1 MRNRTINNLIYE
13 GRFEIMIK
21 LRKIE
26 INKYKSF
33 LEKQEID
40 IEDGVT
46 RIVGKNESGK
56 TALLEAMAKFNY
68 FDSDDDSFNFNSTN
82 DYPRGLLKKY
92 QQEYPDDDFA
102 VISCTFEI
110 SDELLKQISDDIGK
124 GVYTDKTIQIA
135 KKYNNGM
142 TYTISADCK
151 KFIENFLQKY
161 TLETALKESLLECNS
176 VKELANKLNENEE
189 LQTIYNELK
198 EKYIDKSFETF
209 SDVVTGYIAKTYI
222 KPNLPQ
228 FLYFDEY
235 YALPGT
241 INLNKFAN
249 GQVDD
254 TFSKEQQDITKA
266 LFELSNI
273 DISKVMNSDD
283 YEDFIAELEATSNN
297 ITDKLLEYWT
307 TNQNLEIKFEI
318 QTKEDTSNRTL
329 EKFLQIRIRNTKHRV
344 TLPLK
349 NRSKGF
355 IWFFSFLVWFSKVQ
369 EKENLIILLDEPG
382 LNLHAE
388 AQSDLLEYIDK
399 ELLQKYQVI
408 YTTHSPFMIES
419 DKLDEVRTVY
429 DSNNSKIGSVIS
441 NALEEKDQGTL
452 FPLQAALGYNLAQ
465 NLYISD
471 KNLLVEGVADLM
483 YLTVISGILN
493 LNGKVGLSDD
503 VTIVP
508 VGGLDKV
515 ATFISLLRGNKLNM
529 VCLLD
534 TFTDQKG
541 KKRLEDLFKDKIIK
555 ENQVKFFD
563 QYIDRLSIADIEDM
577 FEIDEYLNL
586 FNKEFD
592 KEFTKIN
599 STDIDNTKAII
610 PQINKIIN
618 RTRFNHYRPSRY
630 LTSLCVDKDYFS
642 NETLNR
648 FENLFKDINNLL
660 NK

>member
-1 MRNRTINNLIYE
+1 
-13 GRFEIMIK
+13 MIK
-21 LRKIE
+21 LKKVE

-33 LEKQEID
+33 LDKQEID
-40 IEDGVT
+40 IENGVT

-56 TALLEAMAKFNY
+56 TALLEALAKFNY
-68 FDSDDDSFNFNSTN
+68 FDSEDTDFDFNSTN
-82 DYPRGLLKKY
+82 DYPRGMLKKY
-92 QQEYPDDDFA
+92 QQEYPDDDFQ
-102 VISCTFEI
+102 VIACTFEL
-110 SDELLKQISDDIGK
+110 SEELLKQISDDVGK
-124 GVYTDKTIQIA
+124 DVYTDKTIKIA
-135 KKYNNGM
+135 RKYNNGM
-142 TYTISADCK
+142 TYIISADTK
-151 KFIENFLQKY
+151 KFIENFVQKY
-161 TLETALKESLLECNS
+161 TIEETLKEELITCKS
-176 VKELANKLNENEE
+176 VKELAEKIESNSD
-189 LQTIYNELK
+189 LQTMHNELK
-198 EKYIDKSFETF
+198 TKYIDNAFETF
-209 SDVVTGYIAKTYI
+209 SDIVTGYIAKKYI

-249 GQVDD
+249 GQVDE

-273 DISKVMNSDD
+273 DIAKVMNSDE

-307 TNQNLEIKFEI
+307 TNQNLEIKFDI
-318 QTKEDTSNRTL
+318 QTKENTSTREF

-344 TLPLK
+344 TLPLR

-388 AQSDLLEYIDK
+388 AQSDLLKYIDK
-399 ELLQKYQVI
+399 ELLPKYQVI

-429 DSNNSKIGSVIS
+429 DDSNNSKIGSIIS

-452 FPLQAALGYNLAQ
+452 FPLQAALGYNIAQ

-483 YLTVISGILN
+483 FITVISNILN
-493 LNGKVGLSDD
+493 ANNREGLNDD
-503 VTIVP
+503 ITIVP

-541 KKRLEDLFKDKIIK
+541 KKRLENLVNEKIIK
-555 ENQVKFFD
+555 DNQIKFFD
-563 QYIDRLSIADIEDM
+563 QYIDRLSVADIEDM
-577 FEIDEYLNL
+577 FEIEEYLKL
-586 FNKEFD
+586 FNEEFSKEYKSIS
-592 KEFTKIN
+592 KEEIDTK
-599 STDIDNTKAII
+599 KAII
-610 PQINKIIN
+610 PQINKIIQKD
-618 RTRFNHYRPSRY
+618 RFNHYRPSKY

-642 NETLNR
+642 ESTLDR
-648 FENLFKDINNLL
+648 FENLFKDINKLF
-660 NK
+660 K

>member
-1 MRNRTINNLIYE
+1 
-13 GRFEIMIK
+13 MIK
-21 LRKIE
+21 LKNVV

-33 LEKQEID
+33 LEKQEIE

-68 FDSDDDSFNFNSTN
+68 FDPKDKTFTFNSTN
-82 DYPRGLLKKY
+82 DYPRGELKRY
-92 QQEYPDDDFA
+92 QQEYPNEDFD
-102 VISCTFEI
+102 VITCTFEL
-110 SDELLKQISDDIGK
+110 SDDLLNQISEDVGK
-124 GVYTDKTIQIA
+124 DVFTSKSIIVAKT
-135 KKYNNGM
+135 YNNSKKFYNVSINIKNFIKQFLQN
-142 TYTISADCK
+142 YTIE
-151 KFIENFLQKY
+151 ENMMQELIKSNS
-161 TLETALKESLLECNS
+161 LEELVEKLKEIEELTD
-176 VKELANKLNENEE
+176 VYKELK
-189 LQTIYNELK
+189 T
-198 EKYIDKSFETF
+198 KYIDSHKTDNENRLAS
-209 SDVVTGYIAKTYI
+209 YILSKYI
-222 KPNLPQ
+222 EPNLPE

-235 YALPGT
+235 YSLPGT
-241 INLNKFAN
+241 INLQKFLN

-254 TFSKEQQDITKA
+254 TFTKEQNDITKA

-273 DISKVMNSDD
+273 DIKKVMDSNN

-307 TNQNLEIKFEI
+307 TNKNLEINFEI
-318 QTKEDTSNRTL
+318 QTKENTSTRNF
-329 EKFLQIRIRNTKHRV
+329 EKLLQIRIKNTKHRV

-369 EKENLIILLDEPG
+369 EKKNLIILLDEPG

-388 AQSDLLEYIDK
+388 AQADLLKYIDK
-399 ELLQKYQVI
+399 ELLPRYQVI

-429 DSNNSKIGSVIS
+429 DSNDSKVGSIIS

-483 YLTVISGILN
+483 FLTVMSGILKEN
-493 LNGKVGLSDD
+493 NREGLNEDI
-503 VTIVP
+503 TIVP

-515 ATFISLLRGNKLNM
+515 ATFISLLRGNELNM

-534 TFTDQKG
+534 TFIDQKG
-541 KKRLEDLFKDKIIK
+541 KKRLEDLIKDKIIK
-555 ENQVKFFD
+555 EKQIKFFD
-563 QYIDRLSIADIEDM
+563 QYIDRLNIAEIEDM
-577 FEIDEYLNL
+577 FEIEEYLKL
-586 FNKEFD
+586 FNEEFSKDYKSISKKEID
-592 KEFTKIN
+592 IN
-599 STDIDNTKAII
+599 KPII
-610 PQINKIIN
+610 PQINQIIQKN
-618 RTRFNHYRPSRY
+618 RFNHYRPSRY
-630 LTSLCVDKDYFS
+630 LTSLCVGKDYFS
-642 NETLNR
+642 ESTLAR
-648 FENLFKDINNLL
+648 FEALFKDINNLL
-660 NK
+660 

>member
-1 MRNRTINNLIYE
+1 
-13 GRFEIMIK
+13 MIK
-21 LRKIE
+21 LKKVE

-33 LEKQEID
+33 LEEQEID

-46 RIVGKNESGK
+46 RVVGKNESGK

-92 QQEYPDDDFA
+92 QQEYPDDDFP

-124 GVYTDKTIQIA
+124 NVYTNKTVKIA
-135 KKYNNGM
+135 KTYNNGM
-142 TYTISADCK
+142 TYTISANCK

-161 TLETALKESLLECNS
+161 TLEKTLKESLLQCNS
-176 VKELANKLNENEE
+176 IKELADKLKENEE
-189 LQTIYNELK
+189 QQVVYNELK
-198 EKYIDKSFETF
+198 EKYIDKSFSSF
-209 SDVVTGYIAKTYI
+209 NDVVTGYIARQYI

-235 YALPGT
+235 YTLPGA
-241 INLNKFAN
+241 INLNKFAD

-297 ITDKLLEYWT
+297 ITDKLLEYWN

-318 QTKEDTSNRTL
+318 QTKENTSNGIS

-429 DSNNSKIGSVIS
+429 DSNNSKVGSVIS

-483 YLTVISGILN
+483 YLTVVSG
-493 LNGKVGLSDD
+493 
-503 VTIVP
+503 
-508 VGGLDKV
+508 
-515 ATFISLLRGNKLNM
+515 
-529 VCLLD
+529 
-534 TFTDQKG
+534 
-541 KKRLEDLFKDKIIK
+541 
-555 ENQVKFFD
+555 
-563 QYIDRLSIADIEDM
+563 DRKS
-577 FEIDEYLNL
+577 
-586 FNKEFD
+586 
-592 KEFTKIN
+592 
-599 STDIDNTKAII
+599 
-610 PQINKIIN
+610 
-618 RTRFNHYRPSRY
+618 
-630 LTSLCVDKDYFS
+630 VV
-642 NETLNR
+642 
-648 FENLFKDINNLL
+648 
-660 NK
+660 

>member
-1 MRNRTINNLIYE
+1 
-13 GRFEIMIK
+13 MIK
-21 LRKIE
+21 LKNVV

-33 LEKQEID
+33 LEKQEIE

-68 FDSDDDSFNFNSTN
+68 FDPKDKTFTFNSTN
-82 DYPRGLLKKY
+82 DYPRGELKRY
-92 QQEYPDDDFA
+92 QQEYSNEDFD
-102 VISCTFEI
+102 VITCTFEL
-110 SDELLKQISDDIGK
+110 SDDLLNQISEDVGK
-124 GVYTDKTIQIA
+124 DVFTSKSIIVAKT
-135 KKYNNGM
+135 YNNIKRFYNVS
-142 TYTISADCK
+142 TNTK
-151 KFIENFLQKY
+151 KFIEQFLQNY
-161 TLETALKESLLECNS
+161 TLEDSMKQELIKSNSLEELAEKSKEIEELTDAY
-176 VKELANKLNENEE
+176 KELK
-189 LQTIYNELK
+189 T
-198 EKYIDKSFETF
+198 KYIDSPKTDSEDKLV
-209 SDVVTGYIAKTYI
+209 SYIISEYI
-222 KPNLPQ
+222 NPNLPE

-235 YALPGT
+235 YSLPGT
-241 INLNKFAN
+241 INLQKFSS

-254 TFSKEQQDITKA
+254 TFTKEQKDITKA

-273 DISKVMNSDD
+273 DIKKVMDSNN

-307 TNQNLEIKFEI
+307 TNKNLEIKFEI
-318 QTKEDTSNRTL
+318 QSKENTSTRNI
-329 EKFLQIRIRNTKHRV
+329 EKILQIRIRNTKHRV

-369 EKENLIILLDEPG
+369 EKKNLIILLDEPG

-388 AQSDLLEYIDK
+388 AQADLLKYIDK
-399 ELLQKYQVI
+399 ELLPRYQVI

-429 DSNNSKIGSVIS
+429 DSNDSKVGSIIS

-483 YLTVISGILN
+483 FLTVMSGILKEN
-493 LNGKVGLSDD
+493 NREGLNEDI
-503 VTIVP
+503 TIVP

-515 ATFISLLRGNKLNM
+515 ATFISLLRGNDLNM

-534 TFTDQKG
+534 TFIDQKG
-541 KKRLEDLFKDKIIK
+541 KKRLEDLIKDKIIK
-555 ENQVKFFD
+555 EKQIKFFD
-563 QYIDRLSIADIEDM
+563 QYIDRLNIAEIEDM
-577 FEIDEYLNL
+577 FEIEEYLKL
-586 FNKEFD
+586 FNEEFSKDYTSISKEEID
-592 KEFTKIN
+592 IN
-599 STDIDNTKAII
+599 KPII
-610 PQINKIIN
+610 PQINHIIQKN
-618 RTRFNHYRPSRY
+618 RFNHYRPSRY
-630 LTSLCVDKDYFS
+630 LTSLCVGKDYFS
-642 NETLNR
+642 ESTLAR
-648 FENLFKDINNLL
+648 FEALFKDINNLL
-660 NK
+660 

>member
-1 MRNRTINNLIYE
+1 
-13 GRFEIMIK
+13 MIK
-21 LRKIE
+21 LKNVV

-33 LEKQEID
+33 LEKQEIE

-68 FDSDDDSFNFNSTN
+68 FDPKDKTFTFNSTN
-82 DYPRGLLKKY
+82 DYPRGELKRY
-92 QQEYPDDDFA
+92 QQEYPNEDFD
-102 VISCTFEI
+102 VITCTFEL
-110 SDELLKQISDDIGK
+110 SDDLLNQISEDVGK
-124 GVYTDKTIQIA
+124 DVFTSKSIIVAKT
-135 KKYNNGM
+135 YNNSKKFYNVSINIKNFIKQFLQN
-142 TYTISADCK
+142 YTIE
-151 KFIENFLQKY
+151 ENMMQELIKSNS
-161 TLETALKESLLECNS
+161 LEELVEKLKEIEELTD
-176 VKELANKLNENEE
+176 VYKELK
-189 LQTIYNELK
+189 T
-198 EKYIDKSFETF
+198 KYIDSFKTDNENRLA
-209 SDVVTGYIAKTYI
+209 SYILSKYI
-222 KPNLPQ
+222 EPNLPE

-235 YALPGT
+235 YSLPGT
-241 INLNKFAN
+241 INLQKFLN

-254 TFSKEQQDITKA
+254 TFTKEQNDITKA

-273 DISKVMNSDD
+273 DIKKVMDSNN

-307 TNQNLEIKFEI
+307 TNKNLEINFEI
-318 QTKEDTSNRTL
+318 QTKENTSTRNL
-329 EKFLQIRIRNTKHRV
+329 EKLLQIRIKNTKHRV

-369 EKENLIILLDEPG
+369 EKKNLIILLDEPG

-388 AQSDLLEYIDK
+388 AQADLLKYIDK
-399 ELLQKYQVI
+399 ELLPRYQVI

-429 DSNNSKIGSVIS
+429 DSNDSKVGSIIS

-483 YLTVISGILN
+483 FLTVMSGILKEN
-493 LNGKVGLSDD
+493 NREGLNEDI
-503 VTIVP
+503 TIVP

-515 ATFISLLRGNKLNM
+515 ATFISLLRGNELNM

-534 TFTDQKG
+534 TFIDQKG
-541 KKRLEDLFKDKIIK
+541 KKRLEDLIKDKIIK
-555 ENQVKFFD
+555 EKQIKFFD
-563 QYIDRLSIADIEDM
+563 QYIDRLNIAEIEDM
-577 FEIDEYLNL
+577 FEIEEYLKL
-586 FNKEFD
+586 FNEEFSKDYTSISKEEID
-592 KEFTKIN
+592 IN
-599 STDIDNTKAII
+599 KPII
-610 PQINKIIN
+610 PQINHIIQKN
-618 RTRFNHYRPSRY
+618 RFNHYRPSRY

-642 NETLNR
+642 ESTLAR
-648 FENLFKDINNLL
+648 FEALFKDINNLL
-660 NK
+660 

>member
-1 MRNRTINNLIYE
+1 
-13 GRFEIMIK
+13 MIK
-21 LRKIE
+21 LKNVV

-33 LEKQEID
+33 LEKQEIE

-68 FDSDDDSFNFNSTN
+68 FDPKDKTFTFNSTN
-82 DYPRGLLKKY
+82 DYPRGELKRY
-92 QQEYPDDDFA
+92 QQEYPNEDFDVITCIFELSDD
-102 VISCTFEI
+102 
-110 SDELLKQISDDIGK
+110 LLNQISEDVGK
-124 GVYTDKTIQIA
+124 EVFTSKSIIVAKT
-135 KKYNNGM
+135 YNNIKRFYNVS
-142 TYTISADCK
+142 TNTK
-151 KFIENFLQKY
+151 KFIEQFLQNY
-161 TLETALKESLLECNS
+161 TLEDSIKQELIKSNSLEELAEKLKEIEELTDAY
-176 VKELANKLNENEE
+176 KELK
-189 LQTIYNELK
+189 T
-198 EKYIDKSFETF
+198 KYIDSPKTDSEDKLV
-209 SDVVTGYIAKTYI
+209 SYIISEYI
-222 KPNLPQ
+222 IPNLPE

-235 YALPGT
+235 YSLPGT
-241 INLNKFAN
+241 INLQKFLN

-254 TFSKEQQDITKA
+254 TFTKEQNDITKA

-273 DISKVMNSDD
+273 DIKKVMDSNN

-307 TNQNLEIKFEI
+307 TNKNLEINFEI
-318 QTKEDTSNRTL
+318 QTKENTSTRNF
-329 EKFLQIRIRNTKHRV
+329 EKLLQIRIKNTKHRV

-369 EKENLIILLDEPG
+369 EKKNLIILLDEPG

-388 AQSDLLEYIDK
+388 AQADLLKYIDK
-399 ELLQKYQVI
+399 ELLPRYQVI

-429 DSNNSKIGSVIS
+429 DSNDSKVGSIIS

-483 YLTVISGILN
+483 FLTVMSGILKEN
-493 LNGKVGLSDD
+493 NREGLNEDI
-503 VTIVP
+503 TIVP

-515 ATFISLLRGNKLNM
+515 ATFISLLRGNDLNM

-534 TFTDQKG
+534 TFIDQKG
-541 KKRLEDLFKDKIIK
+541 KKRLEDLIKDKIIK
-555 ENQVKFFD
+555 EKQIKFFD
-563 QYIDRLSIADIEDM
+563 QYIDRLNIAEIEDM
-577 FEIDEYLNL
+577 FEIEEYLKL
-586 FNKEFD
+586 FNEEFSKDYTSISKEEID
-592 KEFTKIN
+592 IN
-599 STDIDNTKAII
+599 KPII
-610 PQINKIIN
+610 PQINQIIQKN
-618 RTRFNHYRPSRY
+618 RFNHYRPSRY

-642 NETLNR
+642 ESTLAR
-648 FENLFKDINNLL
+648 FETLFKDINNLL
-660 NK
+660 

>member
-1 MRNRTINNLIYE
+1 
-13 GRFEIMIK
+13 MIK
-21 LRKIE
+21 LKNVV

-33 LEKQEID
+33 LEKQEIE

-68 FDSDDDSFNFNSTN
+68 FDSKDKTFTFNSTN
-82 DYPRGLLKKY
+82 DYPRGELKRY
-92 QQEYPDDDFA
+92 QQEYPNEDFD
-102 VISCTFEI
+102 VITCTFEL
-110 SDELLKQISDDIGK
+110 SDDLLNQISEDVGK
-124 GVYTDKTIQIA
+124 EVFTSKSIIVAKT
-135 KKYNNGM
+135 YNNIKRFYNVS
-142 TYTISADCK
+142 TNTK
-151 KFIENFLQKY
+151 KFIEQFLQNY
-161 TLETALKESLLECNS
+161 TLEDSMKQELIKSNSLEELAEKLKEIEELTDAY
-176 VKELANKLNENEE
+176 KELK
-189 LQTIYNELK
+189 T
-198 EKYIDKSFETF
+198 KYIDSPKTDSEDKLV
-209 SDVVTGYIAKTYI
+209 SYIISEYI
-222 KPNLPQ
+222 NPNLPE

-235 YALPGT
+235 YSLPGT
-241 INLNKFAN
+241 INLQKFSS

-254 TFSKEQQDITKA
+254 TFTKEQKDITKA

-273 DISKVMNSDD
+273 DIKKVMDSNN

-307 TNQNLEIKFEI
+307 TNKNLEIKFEI
-318 QTKEDTSNRTL
+318 QSKENTSTRNI
-329 EKFLQIRIRNTKHRV
+329 EKILQIRIRNTKHRV

-369 EKENLIILLDEPG
+369 EKKNLIILLDEPG

-388 AQSDLLEYIDK
+388 AQADLLKYIDK
-399 ELLQKYQVI
+399 ELLPRYQVI

-429 DSNNSKIGSVIS
+429 DSNDSKVGSIIS

-483 YLTVISGILN
+483 FLTVMSGILKEN
-493 LNGKVGLSDD
+493 NREGLNEDI
-503 VTIVP
+503 TIVP

-515 ATFISLLRGNKLNM
+515 ATFISLLRGNELNM

-534 TFTDQKG
+534 TFIDQKG
-541 KKRLEDLFKDKIIK
+541 KKRLEDLIKDKIIK
-555 ENQVKFFD
+555 EKQIKFFD
-563 QYIDRLSIADIEDM
+563 QYIDRLNIAEIEDM
-577 FEIDEYLNL
+577 FEIEEYLKL
-586 FNKEFD
+586 FNEEFSKDYKSISKKEID
-592 KEFTKIN
+592 IN
-599 STDIDNTKAII
+599 KPII
-610 PQINKIIN
+610 PQINQIIQKN
-618 RTRFNHYRPSRY
+618 RFNHYRPSRY

-642 NETLNR
+642 ESTLAR
-648 FENLFKDINNLL
+648 FEALFKDINNLL
-660 NK
+660 

>member
-1 MRNRTINNLIYE
+1 
-13 GRFEIMIK
+13 MIK
-21 LRKIE
+21 LKKVE

-46 RIVGKNESGK
+46 RVVGKNESGK

-68 FDSDDDSFNFNSTN
+68 FDSDDDTFNFNSTN
-82 DYPRGLLKKY
+82 DYPRGLLKTY
-92 QQEYPDDDFA
+92 QQEYPNDDYS

-124 GVYTDKTIQIA
+124 DVYTDKTIKIS

-151 KFIENFLQKY
+151 KFIDNFLQKY
-161 TLETALKESLLECNS
+161 TLEATLKESLLECNS
-176 VKELANKLNENEE
+176 IEELSNKLKENDD
-189 LQTIYNELK
+189 LRTIYNDLK
-198 EKYIDKSFETF
+198 EKYIDKSFESF
-209 SDVVTGYIAKTYI
+209 NDVVTGYIAKKYI
-222 KPNLPQ
+222 KPNLPH

-235 YALPGT
+235 YSLPGC

-249 GQVDD
+249 GKVDD
-254 TFSKEQQDITKA
+254 TFTKEQQDITKA

-318 QTKEDTSNRTL
+318 QTKENNSNKGL

-388 AQSDLLEYIDK
+388 AQADLLEYIDI

-429 DSNNSKIGSVIS
+429 DSNNSKVGSVIS

-493 LNGKVGLSDD
+493 SNGRVGLHDD
-503 VTIVP
+503 ITIVP

-541 KKRLEDLFKDKIIK
+541 KKRLEDLIKDKIIK

-577 FEIDEYLNL
+577 FEIDEYLKL
-586 FNKEFD
+586 FNEEFAKDFD
-592 KEFTKIN
+592 KIN
-599 STDIDNTKAII
+599 NTDIDNTKAII
-610 PQINKIIN
+610 PQINKIIGK
-618 RTRFNHYRPSRY
+618 TRFNHYRPSRY

-642 NETLNR
+642 DETLDR
-648 FENLFKDINNLL
+648 FEKLFKDINGILD
-660 NK
+660 K

>member
-1 MRNRTINNLIYE
+1 
-13 GRFEIMIK
+13 MIK
-21 LRKIE
+21 LKNVV

-33 LEKQEID
+33 LEKQEIE

-68 FDSDDDSFNFNSTN
+68 FDSKDKTFTFNSTN
-82 DYPRGLLKKY
+82 DYPRGELKRY
-92 QQEYPDDDFA
+92 QQEYPNEDFD
-102 VISCTFEI
+102 VITCTFEL
-110 SDELLKQISDDIGK
+110 SDHLLTQISEDVGK
-124 GVYTDKTIQIA
+124 EVFTSKSIKVAKT
-135 KKYNNGM
+135 YNNIKRFYNVS
-142 TYTISADCK
+142 TNTK
-151 KFIENFLQKY
+151 KFIEQFLQNY
-161 TLETALKESLLECNS
+161 TLEDSMKQELIKSNSLEELAEKLKEIEELTDAY
-176 VKELANKLNENEE
+176 KELK
-189 LQTIYNELK
+189 T
-198 EKYIDKSFETF
+198 KYIDSPKTDSEDKLV
-209 SDVVTGYIAKTYI
+209 SYIISEYI
-222 KPNLPQ
+222 NPNLPE

-235 YALPGT
+235 YSLPGT
-241 INLNKFAN
+241 INLQKFLN

-254 TFSKEQQDITKA
+254 TFTKEQNDITKA

-273 DISKVMNSDD
+273 DIKKVMDSNN

-307 TNQNLEIKFEI
+307 TNKNLEINFEI
-318 QTKEDTSNRTL
+318 QTKENTSTRNF
-329 EKFLQIRIRNTKHRV
+329 EKLLQIRIKNTKHRV

-369 EKENLIILLDEPG
+369 EKKNLIILLDEPG

-388 AQSDLLEYIDK
+388 AQADLLKYIDK
-399 ELLQKYQVI
+399 ELLPRYQVI

-429 DSNNSKIGSVIS
+429 DSNDSKVGSIIS

-483 YLTVISGILN
+483 FLTVMSGILKEN
-493 LNGKVGLSDD
+493 NREGLNEDI
-503 VTIVP
+503 TIVP

-515 ATFISLLRGNKLNM
+515 ATFISLLRGNDLNM

-534 TFTDQKG
+534 TFIDQKG
-541 KKRLEDLFKDKIIK
+541 KKRLEDLIKDKIIK
-555 ENQVKFFD
+555 EKQIKFFD
-563 QYIDRLSIADIEDM
+563 QYIDRLNIG
-577 FEIDEYLNL
+577 L
-586 FNKEFD
+586 K
-592 KEFTKIN
+592 
-599 STDIDNTKAII
+599 
-610 PQINKIIN
+610 
-618 RTRFNHYRPSRY
+618 
-630 LTSLCVDKDYFS
+630 
-642 NETLNR
+642 
-648 FENLFKDINNLL
+648 
-660 NK
+660 

>member
-1 MRNRTINNLIYE
+1 
-13 GRFEIMIK
+13 MIK
-21 LRKIE
+21 LKNVV

-33 LEKQEID
+33 LEKQEIE

-68 FDSDDDSFNFNSTN
+68 FDSKDKTFTFNSTN
-82 DYPRGLLKKY
+82 DYPRGELKRY
-92 QQEYPDDDFA
+92 QQEYPNEDFD
-102 VISCTFEI
+102 VITCTFEL
-110 SDELLKQISDDIGK
+110 SDDLLNQISEDVGK
-124 GVYTDKTIQIA
+124 EVFTSKSIIVAKT
-135 KKYNNGM
+135 YNNSKKFYNISINIKNFIKQFLQN
-142 TYTISADCK
+142 YTIE
-151 KFIENFLQKY
+151 ENMMQELIKSNS
-161 TLETALKESLLECNS
+161 LEELVEKLKEIEELTE
-176 VKELANKLNENEE
+176 VYKELK
-189 LQTIYNELK
+189 T
-198 EKYIDKSFETF
+198 KYIDSFKTDNENRLA
-209 SDVVTGYIAKTYI
+209 SYILSKYI
-222 KPNLPQ
+222 EPNLPE

-235 YALPGT
+235 YSLPGT
-241 INLNKFAN
+241 INLQKFSS

-254 TFSKEQQDITKA
+254 TFTKEQKDITKA

-273 DISKVMNSDD
+273 DIKKVMDSNN

-307 TNQNLEIKFEI
+307 TNKNLEIKFEI
-318 QTKEDTSNRTL
+318 QSKENTSTRNI
-329 EKFLQIRIRNTKHRV
+329 EKILQIRIRNTKHRV

-369 EKENLIILLDEPG
+369 EKKNLIILLDEPG

-388 AQSDLLEYIDK
+388 AQADLLKYIDK
-399 ELLQKYQVI
+399 ELLPRYQVI

-429 DSNNSKIGSVIS
+429 DSNDSKVGSIIS

-483 YLTVISGILN
+483 FLTVMSGILKEN
-493 LNGKVGLSDD
+493 NREGLNEDI
-503 VTIVP
+503 TIVP

-515 ATFISLLRGNKLNM
+515 ATFISLLRGNELNM

-534 TFTDQKG
+534 TFIDQKG
-541 KKRLEDLFKDKIIK
+541 KKRLEDLIKDKIIK
-555 ENQVKFFD
+555 EKQIKFFD
-563 QYIDRLSIADIEDM
+563 QYIDRLNIAEIEDM
-577 FEIDEYLNL
+577 FEIEEYLKL
-586 FNKEFD
+586 FNEEFSKD
-592 KEFTKIN
+592 YKSISREEIDIN
-599 STDIDNTKAII
+599 KPII
-610 PQINKIIN
+610 PQINKIIQKD
-618 RTRFNHYRPSRY
+618 RFNHYRPSRY
-630 LTSLCVDKDYFS
+630 LTSLCVGKDYFS
-642 NETLNR
+642 ESTLAR
-648 FENLFKDINNLL
+648 FEALFKDINNLL
-660 NK
+660 

>member
-1 MRNRTINNLIYE
+1 
-13 GRFEIMIK
+13 MIK
-21 LRKIE
+21 LKNVV

-33 LEKQEID
+33 LEKQEIE

-68 FDSDDDSFNFNSTN
+68 FDPKDKTFTFNSTN
-82 DYPRGLLKKY
+82 DYPRGELKRY
-92 QQEYPDDDFA
+92 QQEYPNEDFD
-102 VISCTFEI
+102 VITCTFEL
-110 SDELLKQISDDIGK
+110 SDDLLNQISEDVGK
-124 GVYTDKTIQIA
+124 DVFTSKSIIVAKT
-135 KKYNNGM
+135 YNNSKKFYNISINIKNFIKQFLQN
-142 TYTISADCK
+142 YTIE
-151 KFIENFLQKY
+151 ENMMQELIKSNS
-161 TLETALKESLLECNS
+161 LEELVEKLKEIEELTD
-176 VKELANKLNENEE
+176 VYKELK
-189 LQTIYNELK
+189 T
-198 EKYIDKSFETF
+198 KYIDSHKTDNENRLAS
-209 SDVVTGYIAKTYI
+209 YIISKYI
-222 KPNLPQ
+222 EPNLPE

-235 YALPGT
+235 YSLPGT
-241 INLNKFAN
+241 INLQKFLN

-254 TFSKEQQDITKA
+254 TFTKEQNDITKA

-273 DISKVMNSDD
+273 DIKKVMDSNN

-307 TNQNLEIKFEI
+307 TNKNLEINFEI
-318 QTKEDTSNRTL
+318 QTKENTSTRNF
-329 EKFLQIRIRNTKHRV
+329 EKLLQIRIKNTKHRV

-369 EKENLIILLDEPG
+369 EKKNLIILLDEPG

-388 AQSDLLEYIDK
+388 AQADLLKYIDK
-399 ELLQKYQVI
+399 ELLPRYQVI

-429 DSNNSKIGSVIS
+429 DSNDSKVGSIIS

-483 YLTVISGILN
+483 FLTVMSGILKEN
-493 LNGKVGLSDD
+493 NREGLNEDI
-503 VTIVP
+503 TIVP

-515 ATFISLLRGNKLNM
+515 ATFISLLRGNELNM

-534 TFTDQKG
+534 TFIDQKG
-541 KKRLEDLFKDKIIK
+541 KKRLEDLIKDKIIK
-555 ENQVKFFD
+555 EKQIKFFD
-563 QYIDRLSIADIEDM
+563 QYIDRLNIAEIEDM
-577 FEIDEYLNL
+577 FEIEEYLKL
-586 FNKEFD
+586 FNEEFSKDYKSISKKEID
-592 KEFTKIN
+592 IN
-599 STDIDNTKAII
+599 KPII
-610 PQINKIIN
+610 PQINQIVQKN
-618 RTRFNHYRPSRY
+618 RFNHYRPSRY
-630 LTSLCVDKDYFS
+630 LTSLCVGKDYFS
-642 NETLNR
+642 ESTLAR
-648 FENLFKDINNLL
+648 FEALFKDINNLL
-660 NK
+660 

>member
-1 MRNRTINNLIYE
+1 
-13 GRFEIMIK
+13 MIK
-21 LRKIE
+21 LKKVE

-46 RIVGKNESGK
+46 RVVGKNESGK

-68 FDSDDDSFNFNSTN
+68 FDSHDDSFNFNSTN

-176 VKELANKLNENEE
+176 VKELANKLKENEE

-493 LNGKVGLSDD
+493 MNGRVGLSDD
-503 VTIVP
+503 ITIVP

-541 KKRLEDLFKDKIIK
+541 KKRLEDLIKDKIIK

-563 QYIDRLSIADIEDM
+563 QYIDRLSVADIEDM

-592 KEFTKIN
+592 KEITNIN

-648 FENLFKDINNLL
+648 FENLFKDINSLL

>member
-1 MRNRTINNLIYE
+1 
-13 GRFEIMIK
+13 MIK
-21 LRKIE
+21 LKNVV

-33 LEKQEID
+33 LEKQEIE

-68 FDSDDDSFNFNSTN
+68 FDPKDKTFTFNSTN
-82 DYPRGLLKKY
+82 DYPRGELKRY
-92 QQEYPDDDFA
+92 QQEYPNEDFD
-102 VISCTFEI
+102 VITCTFEL
-110 SDELLKQISDDIGK
+110 SDDLLNQISEDVGK
-124 GVYTDKTIQIA
+124 EVFTSKSIIVAKT
-135 KKYNNGM
+135 YNNIKRFYNVS
-142 TYTISADCK
+142 TNTK
-151 KFIENFLQKY
+151 KFIEQFLQNY
-161 TLETALKESLLECNS
+161 TLEDSIKQELIKSNSLEELAEKLKEIEELTDAY
-176 VKELANKLNENEE
+176 KELK
-189 LQTIYNELK
+189 T
-198 EKYIDKSFETF
+198 KYIDSPKTDSEDKLV
-209 SDVVTGYIAKTYI
+209 SYIISEYI
-222 KPNLPQ
+222 IPNLPE

-235 YALPGT
+235 YSLPGT
-241 INLNKFAN
+241 INLQKFLN

-254 TFSKEQQDITKA
+254 TFTKEQNDITKA

-273 DISKVMNSDD
+273 DIKKVMDSNN

-307 TNQNLEIKFEI
+307 TNKNLEINFEI
-318 QTKEDTSNRTL
+318 QTKENTSTRNF
-329 EKFLQIRIRNTKHRV
+329 EKLLQIRIKNTKHRV

-369 EKENLIILLDEPG
+369 EKKNLIILLDEPG

-388 AQSDLLEYIDK
+388 AQADLLKYIDK
-399 ELLQKYQVI
+399 ELLPRYQVI

-429 DSNNSKIGSVIS
+429 DSNDSKVGSIIS

-483 YLTVISGILN
+483 FLTVMSGILKEN
-493 LNGKVGLSDD
+493 NREGLTEDI
-503 VTIVP
+503 TIVP

-515 ATFISLLRGNKLNM
+515 ATFISLLRGNDLNM

-534 TFTDQKG
+534 TFIDQKG
-541 KKRLEDLFKDKIIK
+541 KKRLEDLIKDKIIK
-555 ENQVKFFD
+555 EKQIKFFD
-563 QYIDRLSIADIEDM
+563 QYIDRLNIAEIEDM
-577 FEIDEYLNL
+577 FEIEEYLKL
-586 FNKEFD
+586 FNEEFSKDYTSISKEEID
-592 KEFTKIN
+592 IN
-599 STDIDNTKAII
+599 KPII
-610 PQINKIIN
+610 PQINHIIQKN
-618 RTRFNHYRPSRY
+618 RFNHYRPSRY
-630 LTSLCVDKDYFS
+630 LTSLCVGKDYFS
-642 NETLNR
+642 ESTLAR
-648 FENLFKDINNLL
+648 FEALFKDINNLL
-660 NK
+660 

>member
-1 MRNRTINNLIYE
+1 
-13 GRFEIMIK
+13 MIK
-21 LRKIE
+21 LKNVV

-33 LEKQEID
+33 LEKQEIE

-68 FDSDDDSFNFNSTN
+68 FDPKDKTFTFNSTN
-82 DYPRGLLKKY
+82 DYPRGELKRY
-92 QQEYPDDDFA
+92 QQEYPNEDFD
-102 VISCTFEI
+102 VITCTFEL
-110 SDELLKQISDDIGK
+110 SDDLLNQISEDVGK
-124 GVYTDKTIQIA
+124 EVFTSKSIIVAKT
-135 KKYNNGM
+135 YNNIKRFYNVS
-142 TYTISADCK
+142 TNTK
-151 KFIENFLQKY
+151 KFIEQFLQNY
-161 TLETALKESLLECNS
+161 TLEDSIKQELIKSNSLEELAEKLKEIEELTDAY
-176 VKELANKLNENEE
+176 KELK
-189 LQTIYNELK
+189 T
-198 EKYIDKSFETF
+198 KYIDSPKTDSEDKLV
-209 SDVVTGYIAKTYI
+209 SYIISEYI
-222 KPNLPQ
+222 IPNLPE

-235 YALPGT
+235 YSLPGT
-241 INLNKFAN
+241 INLQKFLN

-254 TFSKEQQDITKA
+254 TFTKEQNDITKA

-273 DISKVMNSDD
+273 DIKKVMDSNN

-307 TNQNLEIKFEI
+307 TNKNLEINFEI
-318 QTKEDTSNRTL
+318 QTKENTSTRNF
-329 EKFLQIRIRNTKHRV
+329 EKLLQIRIKNTKHRV

-369 EKENLIILLDEPG
+369 EKKNLIILLDEPG

-388 AQSDLLEYIDK
+388 AQADLLKYIDK
-399 ELLQKYQVI
+399 ELLPRYQVI

-429 DSNNSKIGSVIS
+429 DSNDSKVGSIIS

-483 YLTVISGILN
+483 FLTVMSGILKEN
-493 LNGKVGLSDD
+493 NREGLNEDI
-503 VTIVP
+503 TIVP

-515 ATFISLLRGNKLNM
+515 ATFISLLRGNDLNM

-534 TFTDQKG
+534 TFIDQKG
-541 KKRLEDLFKDKIIK
+541 KKRLEDLIKDKIIK
-555 ENQVKFFD
+555 EKQIKFFD
-563 QYIDRLSIADIEDM
+563 QYINRLNIAEIEDM
-577 FEIDEYLNL
+577 FEIEEYLKL
-586 FNKEFD
+586 FNEEFSKD
-592 KEFTKIN
+592 YTSISKDEIDIN
-599 STDIDNTKAII
+599 KPII
-610 PQINKIIN
+610 PQINHIIQKN
-618 RTRFNHYRPSRY
+618 RFNHYRPSRY
-630 LTSLCVDKDYFS
+630 LTSLCVGKDYFS
-642 NETLNR
+642 ESTLAR
-648 FENLFKDINNLL
+648 FEALFKDINNLL
-660 NK
+660 

>member
-1 MRNRTINNLIYE
+1 
-13 GRFEIMIK
+13 MIK
-21 LRKIE
+21 LKNVV

-33 LEKQEID
+33 LEKQEIE

-68 FDSDDDSFNFNSTN
+68 FDPKDKTFTFNSTN
-82 DYPRGLLKKY
+82 DYPRGELKRY
-92 QQEYPDDDFA
+92 QQEYPNEDFD
-102 VISCTFEI
+102 VITCTFEL
-110 SDELLKQISDDIGK
+110 SDDLLNQISEDVGK
-124 GVYTDKTIQIA
+124 DVFTSKSIIVAKT
-135 KKYNNGM
+135 YNNSKKFYNISINIKNFIKQFLQN
-142 TYTISADCK
+142 YTIE
-151 KFIENFLQKY
+151 ENMMQELIKSNS
-161 TLETALKESLLECNS
+161 LEELVEKLKEIEELTD
-176 VKELANKLNENEE
+176 VYKELK
-189 LQTIYNELK
+189 T
-198 EKYIDKSFETF
+198 KYIDSHKTDNENRLAS
-209 SDVVTGYIAKTYI
+209 YIISKYI
-222 KPNLPQ
+222 EPNLPE

-235 YALPGT
+235 YSLPGT
-241 INLNKFAN
+241 INLQKFLN

-254 TFSKEQQDITKA
+254 TFTKEQNDITKA

-273 DISKVMNSDD
+273 DIKKVMDSNN

-307 TNQNLEIKFEI
+307 TNKNLEINFEI
-318 QTKEDTSNRTL
+318 QTKENTSTRNF
-329 EKFLQIRIRNTKHRV
+329 EKLLQIRIKNTKHRV

-369 EKENLIILLDEPG
+369 EKKNLIILLDEPG

-388 AQSDLLEYIDK
+388 AQADLLKYIDK
-399 ELLQKYQVI
+399 ELLPRYQVI

-429 DSNNSKIGSVIS
+429 DSNDSKVGSIIS

-483 YLTVISGILN
+483 FLTVMSGILKEN
-493 LNGKVGLSDD
+493 NREGLNEDI
-503 VTIVP
+503 TIVP

-515 ATFISLLRGNKLNM
+515 ATFISLLRGNDLNM

-534 TFTDQKG
+534 TFIDQKG
-541 KKRLEDLFKDKIIK
+541 KKRLEDLIKDKIIK
-555 ENQVKFFD
+555 EKQIKFFD
-563 QYIDRLSIADIEDM
+563 QYIDRLNIAEIEDM
-577 FEIDEYLNL
+577 FEIEEYLKL
-586 FNKEFD
+586 FNEEFSKDYKSISKKEID
-592 KEFTKIN
+592 IN
-599 STDIDNTKAII
+599 KPII
-610 PQINKIIN
+610 PQINQIIQKN
-618 RTRFNHYRPSRY
+618 RFNHYRPSRY
-630 LTSLCVDKDYFS
+630 LTSLCVGKDYFS
-642 NETLNR
+642 ESTLAR
-648 FENLFKDINNLL
+648 FEALFKDINNLL
-660 NK
+660 

>member
-1 MRNRTINNLIYE
+1 
-13 GRFEIMIK
+13 MIK
-21 LRKIE
+21 LKNVV

-33 LEKQEID
+33 LEKQEIE

-68 FDSDDDSFNFNSTN
+68 FDSKDKTFTFNSTN
-82 DYPRGLLKKY
+82 DYPRGELKRY
-92 QQEYPDDDFA
+92 QQEYPNEDFD
-102 VISCTFEI
+102 VITCTFEL
-110 SDELLKQISDDIGK
+110 SDDLLNQISEDVGK
-124 GVYTDKTIQIA
+124 EVFTSKSIKVAKT
-135 KKYNNGM
+135 YNNIKRFYNVS
-142 TYTISADCK
+142 TNTK
-151 KFIENFLQKY
+151 KFIEQFLQNY
-161 TLETALKESLLECNS
+161 TLEDSMKQELIKSNSLEELAEKLKEIEELTDAY
-176 VKELANKLNENEE
+176 KELK
-189 LQTIYNELK
+189 T
-198 EKYIDKSFETF
+198 KYIDSPKTDSEDKLV
-209 SDVVTGYIAKTYI
+209 SYIISEYI
-222 KPNLPQ
+222 NPNLPE

-235 YALPGT
+235 YSLPGT
-241 INLNKFAN
+241 INLQKFSS

-254 TFSKEQQDITKA
+254 TFTKEQKDITKA

-273 DISKVMNSDD
+273 DIKKVMDSNN

-307 TNQNLEIKFEI
+307 TNKNLEIKFEI
-318 QTKEDTSNRTL
+318 QSKENTSTRNI
-329 EKFLQIRIRNTKHRV
+329 EKILQIRIRNTKHRV

-369 EKENLIILLDEPG
+369 EKKNLIILLDEPG

-388 AQSDLLEYIDK
+388 AQADLLKYIDK
-399 ELLQKYQVI
+399 ELLPRYQVI

-429 DSNNSKIGSVIS
+429 DSNDSKVGSIIS

-483 YLTVISGILN
+483 FLTVMSGILKEN
-493 LNGKVGLSDD
+493 NREGLNEDI
-503 VTIVP
+503 TIVP

-515 ATFISLLRGNKLNM
+515 ATFISLLRGNDLNM

-534 TFTDQKG
+534 TFIDQKG
-541 KKRLEDLFKDKIIK
+541 KKRLEDLIKDKIIK
-555 ENQVKFFD
+555 EKQIKFFD
-563 QYIDRLSIADIEDM
+563 QYIDRLNIAEIEDM
-577 FEIDEYLNL
+577 FEIEEYLKL
-586 FNKEFD
+586 FNEEFSKDYTSISKEEID
-592 KEFTKIN
+592 IN
-599 STDIDNTKAII
+599 KPII
-610 PQINKIIN
+610 PQINHIIQKN
-618 RTRFNHYRPSRY
+618 RFNHYRPSRY
-630 LTSLCVDKDYFS
+630 LTSLCVGKDYFS
-642 NETLNR
+642 ESTLAR
-648 FENLFKDINNLL
+648 FEALFKDINNLL
-660 NK
+660 

>member
-1 MRNRTINNLIYE
+1 
-13 GRFEIMIK
+13 MIK
-21 LRKIE
+21 LKKVE

-33 LEKQEID
+33 LDKQEID
-40 IEDGVT
+40 IENGVT

-56 TALLEAMAKFNY
+56 TALLEALAKFNY
-68 FDSDDDSFNFNSTN
+68 FDSEDTDFDFNSTN
-82 DYPRGLLKKY
+82 DYPRGMLKKY
-92 QQEYPDDDFA
+92 QQEYPDDDFQ
-102 VISCTFEI
+102 VIACTFEL
-110 SDELLKQISDDIGK
+110 SEELLKQISDDVGK
-124 GVYTDKTIQIA
+124 DVYTDKTIKIA
-135 KKYNNGM
+135 RKYNNGM
-142 TYTISADCK
+142 TYIISADTK
-151 KFIENFLQKY
+151 KFIENFVQKY
-161 TLETALKESLLECNS
+161 TIEETLKEELITCKS
-176 VKELANKLNENEE
+176 VKELAEKIESNSD
-189 LQTIYNELK
+189 LQTMHNELK
-198 EKYIDKSFETF
+198 TKYIDNAFETF
-209 SDVVTGYIAKTYI
+209 SDIVTGYIAKKYI

-249 GQVDD
+249 GQVDE

-273 DISKVMNSDD
+273 DIAKVMNSDE
-283 YEDFIAELEATSNN
+283 YKDFIAELEATSNN

-307 TNQNLEIKFEI
+307 TNQNLEIKFDI
-318 QTKEDTSNRTL
+318 QTKENTSTREF

-344 TLPLK
+344 TLPLR

-388 AQSDLLEYIDK
+388 AQSDLLKYIDK
-399 ELLQKYQVI
+399 ELLPKYQVI

-429 DSNNSKIGSVIS
+429 DSNNSKIGSIIS

-452 FPLQAALGYNLAQ
+452 FPLQAALGYNIAQ

-483 YLTVISGILN
+483 FITVISNILN
-493 LNGKVGLSDD
+493 ANNREGLNDD
-503 VTIVP
+503 ITIVP

-541 KKRLEDLFKDKIIK
+541 KKRLENLVNEKIIK
-555 ENQVKFFD
+555 DNQIKFFD
-563 QYIDRLSIADIEDM
+563 QYIDRLSVADIEDM
-577 FEIDEYLNL
+577 FEIEEYLKL
-586 FNKEFD
+586 FNEEFSKEYKSIS
-592 KEFTKIN
+592 KEEIDTK
-599 STDIDNTKAII
+599 KAII
-610 PQINKIIN
+610 PQINKIIQKD
-618 RTRFNHYRPSRY
+618 RFNHYRPSKY

-642 NETLNR
+642 ESTLDR
-648 FENLFKDINNLL
+648 FENLFKDINKLF
-660 NK
+660 K

>member
-1 MRNRTINNLIYE
+1 
-13 GRFEIMIK
+13 MIK
-21 LRKIE
+21 LKKVE

-46 RIVGKNESGK
+46 RVVGKNESGK

-68 FDSDDDSFNFNSTN
+68 FESDDDSFNFNSTN

-102 VISCTFEI
+102 VINCTFEI

-176 VKELANKLNENEE
+176 VKELANKLKESEE

-318 QTKEDTSNRTL
+318 QTKEDNSNRTL

-493 LNGKVGLSDD
+493 MNGRVGLCDD

-541 KKRLEDLFKDKIIK
+541 KKRLEDLIKDKIIK

-563 QYIDRLSIADIEDM
+563 QYIDRLSVADIEDM

-642 NETLNR
+642 IETLNR
-648 FENLFKDINNLL
+648 FENLFKDINGLL

>member
-1 MRNRTINNLIYE
+1 
-13 GRFEIMIK
+13 MIK
-21 LRKIE
+21 LKKVE

-33 LEKQEID
+33 LEEQEID

-46 RIVGKNESGK
+46 RVVGKNESGK

-92 QQEYPDDDFA
+92 QQEYPDDDFP

-124 GVYTDKTIQIA
+124 NVYTNKTVKIA
-135 KKYNNGM
+135 KTYNNGM
-142 TYTISADCK
+142 TYTISANCK

-161 TLETALKESLLECNS
+161 TLEKTLKESLLQCNS
-176 VKELANKLNENEE
+176 IKELADKLKENEE
-189 LQTIYNELK
+189 QQVVYNELK
-198 EKYIDKSFETF
+198 EKYIDKSFSSF
-209 SDVVTGYIAKTYI
+209 NDVVTGYIARQYI

-235 YALPGT
+235 YTLPGA
-241 INLNKFAN
+241 INLNKFAD

-297 ITDKLLEYWT
+297 ITDKLLEYWN

-318 QTKEDTSNRTL
+318 QTKENTSNGIS

-429 DSNNSKIGSVIS
+429 DSNNSKVGSVIS

-483 YLTVISGILN
+483 YLTVVSGILN
-493 LNGKVGLSDD
+493 LNGRVGLSDD
-503 VTIVP
+503 ITIVP

-541 KKRLEDLFKDKIIK
+541 KKRLEDLIKDKIIK

-577 FEIDEYLNL
+577 FEIEEYLKL
-586 FNKEFD
+586 FNEEFAKEFNQ
-592 KEFTKIN
+592 IN

-610 PQINKIIN
+610 PQINKIISK
-618 RTRFNHYRPSRY
+618 TRFNHYRPSRY
-630 LTSLCVDKDYFS
+630 LTSLCVDKNYFS
-642 NETLNR
+642 DETLNR
-648 FENLFKDINNLL
+648 FENLFEDINSLL

>member
-1 MRNRTINNLIYE
+1 
-13 GRFEIMIK
+13 MIK
-21 LRKIE
+21 LKKVE

-33 LEKQEID
+33 LDKQEID
-40 IEDGVT
+40 IENGVT

-56 TALLEAMAKFNY
+56 TALLEALAKFNY
-68 FDSDDDSFNFNSTN
+68 FDSEDTDFYFNSTN
-82 DYPRGLLKKY
+82 DYPRGMLKKY
-92 QQEYPDDDFA
+92 QQEYPDDDFQ
-102 VISCTFEI
+102 VITCTFEL
-110 SDELLKQISDDIGK
+110 SEELLKQISDDVGK
-124 GVYTDKTIQIA
+124 DVYTDKTIKIA
-135 KKYNNGM
+135 RKYNNGM
-142 TYTISADCK
+142 TYTISADTK
-151 KFIENFLQKY
+151 KFIENFVQKY
-161 TLETALKESLLECNS
+161 TIEETLKEELITCKS
-176 VKELANKLNENEE
+176 VKELVEKIESNSD
-189 LQTIYNELK
+189 LQTMHNELK
-198 EKYIDKSFETF
+198 TKYIDNAFETF
-209 SDVVTGYIAKTYI
+209 SDIVTGYIAKKYI

-249 GQVDD
+249 GQVDE

-273 DISKVMNSDD
+273 DIAKVMNSDE

-307 TNQNLEIKFEI
+307 TNQNLEIKFDI
-318 QTKEDTSNRTL
+318 QTKENTSTRKF

-344 TLPLK
+344 TLPLR

-388 AQSDLLEYIDK
+388 AQSDLLKYIDK
-399 ELLQKYQVI
+399 ELLPKYQVI

-429 DSNNSKIGSVIS
+429 DSNNSKIGSIIS

-452 FPLQAALGYNLAQ
+452 FPLQAALGYNIAQ

-483 YLTVISGILN
+483 FITVISNILN
-493 LNGKVGLSDD
+493 ANNREGLNDD
-503 VTIVP
+503 ITIVP

-541 KKRLEDLFKDKIIK
+541 KKRLENLVNEKIIK
-555 ENQVKFFD
+555 DNQIKFFD
-563 QYIDRLSIADIEDM
+563 QYIDRLSVADIEDM
-577 FEIDEYLNL
+577 FEIEEYLKL
-586 FNKEFD
+586 FNEEFSKDYKSISKEEID
-592 KEFTKIN
+592 TK
-599 STDIDNTKAII
+599 KAII
-610 PQINKIIN
+610 PQINKIIQKD
-618 RTRFNHYRPSRY
+618 RFNHYRPSRY

-642 NETLNR
+642 ESTLDR
-648 FENLFKDINNLL
+648 FENLFKDINKLF
-660 NK
+660 K

>member
-1 MRNRTINNLIYE
+1 
-13 GRFEIMIK
+13 MIK
-21 LRKIE
+21 LKNVV

-33 LEKQEID
+33 LEKQEIE

-68 FDSDDDSFNFNSTN
+68 FDPKDKTFTFNSTN
-82 DYPRGLLKKY
+82 DYPRGELKRY
-92 QQEYPDDDFA
+92 QQEYPNEDFD
-102 VISCTFEI
+102 VITCTFEL
-110 SDELLKQISDDIGK
+110 SDDLLNQISEDVGK
-124 GVYTDKTIQIA
+124 EVFTSKSIIVAKT
-135 KKYNNGM
+135 YNNIKRFYNVS
-142 TYTISADCK
+142 TNTK
-151 KFIENFLQKY
+151 KFIEQFLQNY
-161 TLETALKESLLECNS
+161 TLEDSIKQELIKSNSLEELAEKLKEIEELTDAY
-176 VKELANKLNENEE
+176 KELK
-189 LQTIYNELK
+189 T
-198 EKYIDKSFETF
+198 KYIDSPKTDSEDKLV
-209 SDVVTGYIAKTYI
+209 SYIISEYI
-222 KPNLPQ
+222 IPNLPQ

-235 YALPGT
+235 YSLPGT
-241 INLNKFAN
+241 INLQKFLN

-254 TFSKEQQDITKA
+254 TFTKEQNDITKA

-273 DISKVMNSDD
+273 DIKKVMDSNN

-307 TNQNLEIKFEI
+307 TNKNLEINFEI
-318 QTKEDTSNRTL
+318 QTKENTSTRNF
-329 EKFLQIRIRNTKHRV
+329 EKLLQIRIKNTKHRV

-369 EKENLIILLDEPG
+369 EKKNLIILLDEPG

-388 AQSDLLEYIDK
+388 AQADLLKYIDK
-399 ELLQKYQVI
+399 ELLPRYQVI

-429 DSNNSKIGSVIS
+429 DSNDSKVGSIIS

-483 YLTVISGILN
+483 FLTVMSGILKEN
-493 LNGKVGLSDD
+493 NREGLNEDI
-503 VTIVP
+503 TIVP

-515 ATFISLLRGNKLNM
+515 ATFISLLRGNDLNM

-534 TFTDQKG
+534 TFIDQKG
-541 KKRLEDLFKDKIIK
+541 KKRLEDLIKDKIIK
-555 ENQVKFFD
+555 EKQIKFFD
-563 QYIDRLSIADIEDM
+563 QYIDRLNIAEIEDM
-577 FEIDEYLNL
+577 FEIEEYV
-586 FNKEFD
+586 K
-592 KEFTKIN
+592 
-599 STDIDNTKAII
+599 
-610 PQINKIIN
+610 
-618 RTRFNHYRPSRY
+618 
-630 LTSLCVDKDYFS
+630 
-642 NETLNR
+642 
-648 FENLFKDINNLL
+648 
-660 NK
+660 

>member
-1 MRNRTINNLIYE
+1 
-13 GRFEIMIK
+13 MIK
-21 LRKIE
+21 LKKVE

-33 LEKQEID
+33 LDKQEID
-40 IEDGVT
+40 IENGVT

-56 TALLEAMAKFNY
+56 TALLEALAKFNY
-68 FDSDDDSFNFNSTN
+68 FDSEDTDFDFNSTN
-82 DYPRGLLKKY
+82 DYPRGMLKKY
-92 QQEYPDDDFA
+92 QQEYPDDDFQ
-102 VISCTFEI
+102 VIACTFEL
-110 SDELLKQISDDIGK
+110 SEELLKQISDDVGK
-124 GVYTDKTIQIA
+124 DVYTDKTIKIA
-135 KKYNNGM
+135 RKYNNGM
-142 TYTISADCK
+142 TYIISADTK
-151 KFIENFLQKY
+151 KFIENFVQKY
-161 TLETALKESLLECNS
+161 TIEETLKEELITCKS
-176 VKELANKLNENEE
+176 VKELAEKIESNSD
-189 LQTIYNELK
+189 LQTMHNELK
-198 EKYIDKSFETF
+198 TKYIDNAFETF
-209 SDVVTGYIAKTYI
+209 SDIVTGYIAKKYI

-249 GQVDD
+249 GQVDE

-273 DISKVMNSDD
+273 DIAKVMNSDE

-307 TNQNLEIKFEI
+307 TNQNLEIKFDI
-318 QTKEDTSNRTL
+318 QTKENTSTREF

-344 TLPLK
+344 TLPLR

-388 AQSDLLEYIDK
+388 AQSDLLKYIDK
-399 ELLQKYQVI
+399 ELLPKYQVI

-429 DSNNSKIGSVIS
+429 DSNNSKIGSIIS

-452 FPLQAALGYNLAQ
+452 FPLQAALGYNIAQ

-483 YLTVISGILN
+483 FITVISNILN
-493 LNGKVGLSDD
+493 ANNREGLNDD
-503 VTIVP
+503 ITIVP

-541 KKRLEDLFKDKIIK
+541 KKRLENLVNEKIIK
-555 ENQVKFFD
+555 DNQIKFFD
-563 QYIDRLSIADIEDM
+563 QYIDRLSVADIEDM
-577 FEIDEYLNL
+577 FEIEEYLKL
-586 FNKEFD
+586 FNEEFSKEY
-592 KEFTKIN
+592 KSQRKKLIQR
-599 STDIDNTKAII
+599 K
-610 PQINKIIN
+610 
-618 RTRFNHYRPSRY
+618 
-630 LTSLCVDKDYFS
+630 L
-642 NETLNR
+642 
-648 FENLFKDINNLL
+648 
-660 NK
+660 

>member
-1 MRNRTINNLIYE
+1 
-13 GRFEIMIK
+13 MIK
-21 LRKIE
+21 LKNVV

-33 LEKQEID
+33 LEKQEIE

-68 FDSDDDSFNFNSTN
+68 FDSKDKTFTFNSTN
-82 DYPRGLLKKY
+82 DYPRGELKRY
-92 QQEYPDDDFA
+92 QQEYPNEDFD
-102 VISCTFEI
+102 VITCTFEL
-110 SDELLKQISDDIGK
+110 SDDLLNQISEDVGK
-124 GVYTDKTIQIA
+124 EVFTSKSIIVAKT
-135 KKYNNGM
+135 YNNIKRFYNVS
-142 TYTISADCK
+142 TNTK
-151 KFIENFLQKY
+151 KFIEQFLQNY
-161 TLETALKESLLECNS
+161 TVEDSMKQELIKSNSLEELAEKLKEIEELTDAY
-176 VKELANKLNENEE
+176 KELK
-189 LQTIYNELK
+189 T
-198 EKYIDKSFETF
+198 KYIDSPKTDSEDKLV
-209 SDVVTGYIAKTYI
+209 SYIISEYI
-222 KPNLPQ
+222 IPNLPE

-235 YALPGT
+235 YSLPGT
-241 INLNKFAN
+241 INLQKFLN

-254 TFSKEQQDITKA
+254 TFTKEQNDITKA

-273 DISKVMNSDD
+273 DIKKVMDSNN

-307 TNQNLEIKFEI
+307 TNKNLEINFEI
-318 QTKEDTSNRTL
+318 QTKENTSTRNF
-329 EKFLQIRIRNTKHRV
+329 EKLLQIRIKNTKHRV

-369 EKENLIILLDEPG
+369 EKKNLIILLDEPG

-388 AQSDLLEYIDK
+388 AQADLLKYIDK
-399 ELLQKYQVI
+399 ELLPRYQVI

-429 DSNNSKIGSVIS
+429 DSNDSKVGSIIS

-483 YLTVISGILN
+483 FLTVMSGILKEN
-493 LNGKVGLSDD
+493 NREGLTEDI
-503 VTIVP
+503 TIVP

-515 ATFISLLRGNKLNM
+515 ATFISLLRGNDLNM

-534 TFTDQKG
+534 TFIDQKG
-541 KKRLEDLFKDKIIK
+541 KKRLEDLIKDKIIK
-555 ENQVKFFD
+555 EKQIKFFD
-563 QYIDRLSIADIEDM
+563 QYIDRLNIAEIEDM
-577 FEIDEYLNL
+577 FEIEEYLKL
-586 FNKEFD
+586 FNEEFSKDYTSISKEEID
-592 KEFTKIN
+592 IN
-599 STDIDNTKAII
+599 KPII
-610 PQINKIIN
+610 PQINQIIQKN
-618 RTRFNHYRPSRY
+618 RFNHYRPSRY
-630 LTSLCVDKDYFS
+630 LTSLCVGKDYFS
-642 NETLNR
+642 ESTLAR
-648 FENLFKDINNLL
+648 FEALFKDINNLL
-660 NK
+660 

>member
-1 MRNRTINNLIYE
+1 
-13 GRFEIMIK
+13 MIK
-21 LRKIE
+21 LKNVV

-33 LEKQEID
+33 LEKQEIE

-68 FDSDDDSFNFNSTN
+68 FDPKDKTFTFNSTN
-82 DYPRGLLKKY
+82 DYPRGELKRY
-92 QQEYPDDDFA
+92 QQEYPNEDFD
-102 VISCTFEI
+102 VITCTFEL
-110 SDELLKQISDDIGK
+110 SDDLLNQISEDVGK
-124 GVYTDKTIQIA
+124 DVFTSKSIIVAKT
-135 KKYNNGM
+135 YNNSKKFYNISINIKNFIKQFLQN
-142 TYTISADCK
+142 YTIE
-151 KFIENFLQKY
+151 ENMMQELIKSNS
-161 TLETALKESLLECNS
+161 LEELVEKLKEIEELTD
-176 VKELANKLNENEE
+176 VYKELK
-189 LQTIYNELK
+189 T
-198 EKYIDKSFETF
+198 KYIDSHKTDNENRLAS
-209 SDVVTGYIAKTYI
+209 YIISKYI
-222 KPNLPQ
+222 EPNLPE

-235 YALPGT
+235 YSLPGT
-241 INLNKFAN
+241 INLQKFLN

-254 TFSKEQQDITKA
+254 TFTKEQNDITKA

-273 DISKVMNSDD
+273 DIKKVMDSNN

-307 TNQNLEIKFEI
+307 TNKNLEINFEI
-318 QTKEDTSNRTL
+318 QTKENTSTRNF
-329 EKFLQIRIRNTKHRV
+329 EKLLQIRIKNTKHRV

-369 EKENLIILLDEPG
+369 EKKNLIILLDEPG

-388 AQSDLLEYIDK
+388 AQADLLKYIDK
-399 ELLQKYQVI
+399 ELLPRYQVI

-429 DSNNSKIGSVIS
+429 DSNDSKVGSIIS

-483 YLTVISGILN
+483 FLTVMSGILKEN
-493 LNGKVGLSDD
+493 NREGLNEDI
-503 VTIVP
+503 TIVP

-515 ATFISLLRGNKLNM
+515 ATFISLLRGNDLNM

-534 TFTDQKG
+534 TFIDQKG
-541 KKRLEDLFKDKIIK
+541 KKRLEDLIKDKIIK
-555 ENQVKFFD
+555 EKQIKFFD
-563 QYIDRLSIADIEDM
+563 QYIDRLNIAEIEDM
-577 FEIDEYLNL
+577 FEIEEYLKL
-586 FNKEFD
+586 FNEEFSKDYTSISKKEID
-592 KEFTKIN
+592 IN
-599 STDIDNTKAII
+599 KPII
-610 PQINKIIN
+610 PQINHIIQKN
-618 RTRFNHYRPSRY
+618 RFNHYRPSRY
-630 LTSLCVDKDYFS
+630 LTSLCVGKDYFS
-642 NETLNR
+642 ESTLAR
-648 FENLFKDINNLL
+648 FEALFKDINNLL
-660 NK
+660 

>member
-1 MRNRTINNLIYE
+1 
-13 GRFEIMIK
+13 MIK
-21 LRKIE
+21 LKNVV

-33 LEKQEID
+33 LEKQEIE

-68 FDSDDDSFNFNSTN
+68 FDPKDKTFTFNSTN
-82 DYPRGLLKKY
+82 DYPRGELKRY
-92 QQEYPDDDFA
+92 QQEYPNEDFD
-102 VISCTFEI
+102 VITCTFEL
-110 SDELLKQISDDIGK
+110 SDDLLNQISEDVGK
-124 GVYTDKTIQIA
+124 EVFTSKSIIVAKT
-135 KKYNNGM
+135 YNNIKRFYNVS
-142 TYTISADCK
+142 TNTK
-151 KFIENFLQKY
+151 KFIEQFLQNY
-161 TLETALKESLLECNS
+161 TLEDSMKQELIKSNSLEELAEKLKEIEELTDAY
-176 VKELANKLNENEE
+176 KELK
-189 LQTIYNELK
+189 T
-198 EKYIDKSFETF
+198 KYIDSPKTDSEDKLV
-209 SDVVTGYIAKTYI
+209 SYIISEYI
-222 KPNLPQ
+222 NPNLPE

-235 YALPGT
+235 YSLPGT
-241 INLNKFAN
+241 INLQKFSS

-254 TFSKEQQDITKA
+254 TFTKEQKDITKA

-273 DISKVMNSDD
+273 DIKKVMDSNN

-307 TNQNLEIKFEI
+307 TNKNLEIKFEI
-318 QTKEDTSNRTL
+318 QSKENTSTRNI
-329 EKFLQIRIRNTKHRV
+329 EKILQIRIRNTKHRV

-369 EKENLIILLDEPG
+369 EKKNLIILLDEPG

-388 AQSDLLEYIDK
+388 AQADLLKYIDK
-399 ELLQKYQVI
+399 ELLPRYQVI

-429 DSNNSKIGSVIS
+429 DSNDSKVGSIIS

-483 YLTVISGILN
+483 FLTVMSGILKEN
-493 LNGKVGLSDD
+493 NREGLNEDI
-503 VTIVP
+503 TIVP

-515 ATFISLLRGNKLNM
+515 ATFISLLRGNELNM

-534 TFTDQKG
+534 TFIDQKG
-541 KKRLEDLFKDKIIK
+541 KKRLEDLIKDKIIK
-555 ENQVKFFD
+555 EKQIKFFD
-563 QYIDRLSIADIEDM
+563 QYIDRLNIAEIEDM
-577 FEIDEYLNL
+577 FEIEEYLKL
-586 FNKEFD
+586 FNEEFSKDYKSISKKEID
-592 KEFTKIN
+592 IN
-599 STDIDNTKAII
+599 KPII
-610 PQINKIIN
+610 PQINQIIQKN
-618 RTRFNHYRPSRY
+618 RFNHYRPSRY

-642 NETLNR
+642 ESTLAR
-648 FENLFKDINNLL
+648 FEALFKDINNLL
-660 NK
+660 

>member
-1 MRNRTINNLIYE
+1 
-13 GRFEIMIK
+13 MIK
-21 LRKIE
+21 LKKVE

-33 LEKQEID
+33 LNKQEID
-40 IEDGVT
+40 IENGVT

-56 TALLEAMAKFNY
+56 TALLEALAKFNY
-68 FDSDDDSFNFNSTN
+68 FDSEDTDFDFNSTN
-82 DYPRGLLKKY
+82 DYPRGMLKKY
-92 QQEYPDDDFA
+92 QQEYPDDDFQ
-102 VISCTFEI
+102 VIACTFEL
-110 SDELLKQISDDIGK
+110 SEELLKQISDDVGK
-124 GVYTDKTIQIA
+124 DVYTDKTIKIA
-135 KKYNNGM
+135 RKYNNGM
-142 TYTISADCK
+142 TYIISADTK
-151 KFIENFLQKY
+151 KFIENFVQKY
-161 TLETALKESLLECNS
+161 TIEETLKEELITCKS
-176 VKELANKLNENEE
+176 VKELAEKIESNSD
-189 LQTIYNELK
+189 LQTMHNELK
-198 EKYIDKSFETF
+198 TKYIDNAFETF
-209 SDVVTGYIAKTYI
+209 SDIVTGYIAKKYI

-249 GQVDD
+249 GQVDE

-273 DISKVMNSDD
+273 DIAKVMNSDE

-307 TNQNLEIKFEI
+307 TNQNLEIKFDI
-318 QTKEDTSNRTL
+318 QTKENTSTREF

-344 TLPLK
+344 TLPLR

-388 AQSDLLEYIDK
+388 AQSDLLKYIDK
-399 ELLQKYQVI
+399 ELLPKYQVI

-429 DSNNSKIGSVIS
+429 DSNNSKIGSIIS

-452 FPLQAALGYNLAQ
+452 FPLQAALGYNIAQ

-483 YLTVISGILN
+483 FITVISNILN
-493 LNGKVGLSDD
+493 ANNREGLNDD
-503 VTIVP
+503 ITIVP

-541 KKRLEDLFKDKIIK
+541 KKRLENLVNEKIIK
-555 ENQVKFFD
+555 DNQIKFFD
-563 QYIDRLSIADIEDM
+563 QYIDRLSVADIEDM
-577 FEIDEYLNL
+577 FEIEEYLKL
-586 FNKEFD
+586 FNEEFSKEYKSIS
-592 KEFTKIN
+592 KEEIDTK
-599 STDIDNTKAII
+599 KAII
-610 PQINKIIN
+610 PQINKIIQKD
-618 RTRFNHYRPSRY
+618 RFNHYRPSKY

-642 NETLNR
+642 ESTLDR
-648 FENLFKDINNLL
+648 FENLFKDINKLF
-660 NK
+660 K

>member
-1 MRNRTINNLIYE
+1 
-13 GRFEIMIK
+13 MIK
-21 LRKIE
+21 LKNVV

-33 LEKQEID
+33 LEKQEIE

-68 FDSDDDSFNFNSTN
+68 FDPKDKTFTFNSTN
-82 DYPRGLLKKY
+82 DYPRGELKRY
-92 QQEYPDDDFA
+92 QQEYPNEDFD
-102 VISCTFEI
+102 VITCTFEL
-110 SDELLKQISDDIGK
+110 SDDLLNQISEDVGK
-124 GVYTDKTIQIA
+124 DVFTSKSIIVAKT
-135 KKYNNGM
+135 YNNSKKFYNISINIKNFIKQFLQN
-142 TYTISADCK
+142 YTIE
-151 KFIENFLQKY
+151 ENMMQELIKSNS
-161 TLETALKESLLECNS
+161 LEELVEKLKEIEELTD
-176 VKELANKLNENEE
+176 VYKELK
-189 LQTIYNELK
+189 T
-198 EKYIDKSFETF
+198 KYIDSHKTDNENRLAS
-209 SDVVTGYIAKTYI
+209 YIISKYI
-222 KPNLPQ
+222 EPNLPE

-235 YALPGT
+235 YSLPGT
-241 INLNKFAN
+241 INLQKFLN

-254 TFSKEQQDITKA
+254 TFTKEQNDITKA

-273 DISKVMNSDD
+273 DIKKVMDSNN

-307 TNQNLEIKFEI
+307 TNKNLEINFEI
-318 QTKEDTSNRTL
+318 QTKENTSTRNF
-329 EKFLQIRIRNTKHRV
+329 EKLLQIRIKNTKHRV

-369 EKENLIILLDEPG
+369 EKKNLIILLDEPG

-388 AQSDLLEYIDK
+388 AQADLLKYIDK
-399 ELLQKYQVI
+399 ELLPRYQVI

-429 DSNNSKIGSVIS
+429 DSNDSKVGSIIS

-483 YLTVISGILN
+483 FLTVMSGILKEN
-493 LNGKVGLSDD
+493 NREGLNEDI
-503 VTIVP
+503 TIVP

-515 ATFISLLRGNKLNM
+515 ATFISLLRGNDLNM

-534 TFTDQKG
+534 TFIDQKG
-541 KKRLEDLFKDKIIK
+541 KKRLEDLIKDKIIK
-555 ENQVKFFD
+555 EKQIKFFD
-563 QYIDRLSIADIEDM
+563 QYIDRLNIAEIEDM
-577 FEIDEYLNL
+577 FEIEEYLKL
-586 FNKEFD
+586 FNEEFSKDYKSISKKEID
-592 KEFTKIN
+592 IN
-599 STDIDNTKAII
+599 KPII
-610 PQINKIIN
+610 PQINHIIQKN
-618 RTRFNHYRPSRY
+618 RFNHYRPSRY
-630 LTSLCVDKDYFS
+630 LTSLCVGKDYFS
-642 NETLNR
+642 ESTLAR
-648 FENLFKDINNLL
+648 FEALFKDINNLL
-660 NK
+660 

>member
-1 MRNRTINNLIYE
+1 
-13 GRFEIMIK
+13 MIK
-21 LRKIE
+21 LKNVV

-33 LEKQEID
+33 LEKQEIE

-68 FDSDDDSFNFNSTN
+68 FDPKDKTFTFNSTN
-82 DYPRGLLKKY
+82 DYPRGELKRY
-92 QQEYPDDDFA
+92 QQEYPNEDFD
-102 VISCTFEI
+102 VITCTFEL
-110 SDELLKQISDDIGK
+110 SDDLLNQISEDVGK
-124 GVYTDKTIQIA
+124 EVFTSKSIIVAKT
-135 KKYNNGM
+135 YNNIKRFYNVS
-142 TYTISADCK
+142 TNTK
-151 KFIENFLQKY
+151 KFIEQFLQNY
-161 TLETALKESLLECNS
+161 TLEDSIKQELIKSNSLEELVEKLKEI
-176 VKELANKLNENEE
+176 EE
-189 LQTIYNELK
+189 LTDVYKKLK
-198 EKYIDKSFETF
+198 TKYIDSHKTDNENRLAS
-209 SDVVTGYIAKTYI
+209 YIISKYI
-222 KPNLPQ
+222 EPNLPE

-235 YALPGT
+235 YSLPGT
-241 INLNKFAN
+241 INLQKFLN

-254 TFSKEQQDITKA
+254 TFTKEQNDITKA

-273 DISKVMNSDD
+273 DIKKVMDSNN

-307 TNQNLEIKFEI
+307 TNKNLEINFEI
-318 QTKEDTSNRTL
+318 QTKENTSTRNF
-329 EKFLQIRIRNTKHRV
+329 EKLLQIRIKNTKHRV

-369 EKENLIILLDEPG
+369 EKKNLIILLDEPG

-388 AQSDLLEYIDK
+388 AQADLLKYIDK
-399 ELLQKYQVI
+399 ELLPRYQVI

-429 DSNNSKIGSVIS
+429 DSNDSKVGSIIS

-483 YLTVISGILN
+483 FLTVMSGILKEN
-493 LNGKVGLSDD
+493 NREGLNEDI
-503 VTIVP
+503 TIVP

-515 ATFISLLRGNKLNM
+515 ATFISLLRGNDLNM

-534 TFTDQKG
+534 TFIDQKG
-541 KKRLEDLFKDKIIK
+541 KKRLEDLIKDKIIK
-555 ENQVKFFD
+555 EKQIKFFD
-563 QYIDRLSIADIEDM
+563 QYIDRLNIAEIEDM
-577 FEIDEYLNL
+577 FEIEEYLKL
-586 FNKEFD
+586 FNEEFSKDYKSISKKEID
-592 KEFTKIN
+592 IN
-599 STDIDNTKAII
+599 KPII
-610 PQINKIIN
+610 PQINHIIQKN
-618 RTRFNHYRPSRY
+618 RFNHYRPSRY
-630 LTSLCVDKDYFS
+630 LTSLCVGKDYFS
-642 NETLNR
+642 ESTLAR
-648 FENLFKDINNLL
+648 FEALFKDINNLL
-660 NK
+660 